1 MDFSASQ
8 VLFNASSLKLV
19 KFLTLCC
26 MYSWEKECISYKYVR
41 CVPKIWSLT
50 IKEICDFFTL
60 KMLPMALELIRAQ
73 NLLTYLSKTAPILQ
87 GKLSW
92 PLNSLVKWTVFY
104 QWVKKVAF
112 LCFDQCWSHWKHFR
126 VKISHVYLEKASK
139 RSDFYHFLWG
149 GSIYHFFCLSRN
161 NF

>member
-50 IKEICDFFTL
+50 IKEICEFFTL

-73 NLLTYLSKTAPILQ
+73 NLFDLFVKNCTHFTREIIMTTKFSCKVDGFLPMSQKGGVFVFWSMLEPLETFQ
-87 GKLSW
+87 G
-92 PLNSLVKWTVFY
+92 
-104 QWVKKVAF
+104 
-112 LCFDQCWSHWKHFR
+112 
-126 VKISHVYLEKASK
+126 
-139 RSDFYHFLWG
+139 
-149 GSIYHFFCLSRN
+149 
-161 NF
+161 